1 MVSAKSFQ
9 EHKFYLLDDDIR
21 LIEQQLDEN
30 PGTWVPYFYAN
41 PRETLFGD
49 SMGRTKVVHK
59 TAVELV
65 SVAEPL
71 TKKDVESATLRLSWS
86 RWRIRQGYLSSQKK
100 NEENKTVY
108 LLMKPTL
115 KPKRSQ
121 K

>member
-30 PGTWVPYFYAN
+30 PGTWVPYFM
-41 PRETLFGD
+41 RTLAKLCLATLW
-49 SMGRTKVVHK
+49 SRTKVVHK

-71 TKKDVESATLRLSWS
+71 TKKR
-86 RWRIRQGYLSSQKK
+86 R
-100 NEENKTVY
+100 
-108 LLMKPTL
+108 
-115 KPKRSQ
+115 
-121 K
+121 